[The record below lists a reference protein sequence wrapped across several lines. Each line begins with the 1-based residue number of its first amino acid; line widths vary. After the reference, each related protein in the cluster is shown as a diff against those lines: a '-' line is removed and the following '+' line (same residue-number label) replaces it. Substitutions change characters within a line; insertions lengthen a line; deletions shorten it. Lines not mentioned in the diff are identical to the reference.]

1 MLIIQ
6 VKFCLFN
13 AIYIPYS
20 SLHIMVPVDSDGGL
34 IAPAV
39 FFALILNSYLQPSV
53 RSVTVNAQSG
63 TFT

>member
-1 MLIIQ
+1 
-6 VKFCLFN
+6 
-13 AIYIPYS
+13 
-20 SLHIMVPVDSDGGL
+20 MVPVDSDGGL

-39 FFALILNSYLQPSV
+39 FLALILNSYLEPSV